1 MYIIYQH
8 YGRGRCSGTNER
20 LLKAD
25 VGVRSGWRGDYAG
38 EAVRGDGAGIRVNRA
53 RERSH
58 TEEERPARPARRSR
72 SMAVPVPSPSTVRQ
86 RLNDPAG
93 PPKPHF
99 IGRMPWDQPPY
110 LHENV
115 DRIASLRDNSGRT
128 TTGRAHPPGFSI
140 FLIPLVPASYASSK
154 SQNHPRRLEGTDLR
168 PGLIGLPC
176 DGRTRRRR

>member
-99 IGRMPWDQPPY
+99 IGRMPWDRS
-110 LHENV
+110 H
-115 DRIASLRDNSGRT
+115 RISTRTQIESYSSRDNFWSNNDWYNSILPESPFHRPAPPWPTPSGPSGRT
-128 TTGRAHPPGFSI
+128 LPAGRVIPSRAVSPGG
-140 FLIPLVPASYASSK
+140 A
-154 SQNHPRRLEGTDLR
+154 
-168 PGLIGLPC
+168 
-176 DGRTRRRR
+176 GRKNP